1 MLLSQACQATSQM
14 DIPVNY
20 RSNLPCFP
28 AAVEH
33 RADDML
39 VKEVSVCHCMAWLVG
54 TVGLVLFSHLPC
66 NATTNTRQPSL
77 ALPASGTGLC

>member
-1 MLLSQACQATSQM
+1 MLLSQACQAASEI

-20 RSNLPCFP
+20 GLNLPCSP

-33 RADDML
+33 GADDML
-39 VKEVSVCHCMAWLVG
+39 VKEVTVSQSMAQLD
-54 TVGLVLFSHLPC
+54 TVGMVLFSHLPC
-66 NATTNTRQPSL
+66 NATTNTTQPSL